1 MTSGRPRGR
10 STRLVLAVCLL
21 LAALASDAEAAGF
34 SLRFFGNAEDGVD
47 RVKIRIDDPG
57 NANPGP
63 PADIG
68 ATDFT
73 LEFWMKASV
82 RENTAPA
89 LECGGN
95 VNWLLGN
102 IVIDRNRFNQDRK
115 FGVSIAGGRVVF
127 GVSGDGSG
135 DRTICGFSD
144 VLDEHWHHV
153 AVERRRADGWMWLYV
168 DGTLEAEADGP
179 DGDISYPDDGVPADA
194 CGAPCVE
201 SDPFLVL
208 GAAKHGAAGQ
218 FRSYSGWL
226 DEIRLSR
233 TLRYT
238 SQFTRP
244 TAPFVPDA
252 DTAALYHLD
261 EGIGDVITD
270 SSQAPGG
277 PSHGARDFGGAPAG
291 PAWSTDTPPLDH
303 PAVAL
308 LAIATS
314 LAKPVAIAHAGD
326 GSGRLFIVLQEGR
339 IVIHDGQGV
348 LPEPFLD
355 VRALVSC
362 CGEQGLLGLAFHP
375 GYAGNGYFF
384 VNYTDLTGAT
394 VIARYSV
401 SASNPDSA
409 DPNSAV
415 ILLTIPQPFSNH
427 NGGQL
432 KFGPDGYL
440 YIGMGDGGSGG
451 DPQNNAQNLGTLLGK
466 MLRIDV
472 DGVPR
477 YAVPPDN
484 PFVTTPGARPEIW
497 ALGLRNPWR
506 FTFDRATGDLF
517 IGDVGQDRWEE
528 ISFQLAASQGGEN
541 FGWRLMEGT
550 HCFNPERAVTPARL
564 PCPSS
569 STVTRS
575 AAPSRAATATGA
587 GRSRSLHGTYL
598 YADFCSG
605 RLWGASQD
613 GGGQWSTAELL
624 DTALNIS
631 TFGEDEAGE
640 IYLAH
645 RPDDATGAV
654 YRITHPSPHA
664 VPTVTGLTPAT
675 VIAGGP
681 SFTLRVGGAGFASS
695 SVVRWN
701 GQDRPT
707 TFVSDAQLSAE
718 IPGTDIAAAGRA
730 ALTVFT
736 PEPGGGLSGSVPL
749 DVNTTLFLD
758 VPSSFWASGF
768 IEALARAGITAG
780 CGSGRFC
787 PDETVT
793 RAQMAIFLGRGMA
806 GSATTP
812 PPATG
817 TVFIDV
823 PTDAFAAAW
832 IEQLARMGITAGCGG
847 GAYCPDRAITREEMA
862 VLLLRAQHGAAYQ
875 PPPASGSVFSDVSAS
890 APFAAWIERLAA
902 EGITA
907 GCGGGLY
914 CPASAV
920 TRAQMAVFLVRT
932 FSL

>member
-1 MTSGRPRGR
+1 
-10 STRLVLAVCLL
+10 
-21 LAALASDAEAAGF
+21 
-34 SLRFFGNAEDGVD
+34 
-47 RVKIRIDDPG
+47 
-57 NANPGP
+57 
-63 PADIG
+63 
-68 ATDFT
+68 
-73 LEFWMKASV
+73 MKASA

-144 VLDEHWHHV
+144 VLDDHWHHV

-168 DGTLEAEADGP
+168 DGTLEAEANGP
-179 DGDISYPDDGVPADA
+179 DGDISYPDDGVPGDA

-208 GAAKHGAAGQ
+208 GAAKHGAGGQ
-218 FRSYSGWL
+218 SRSYSGWL
-226 DEIRLSR
+226 DEIRLSH

-362 CGEQGLLGLAFHP
+362 CGELGLLGLAFHP

-401 SASNPDSA
+401 SASDPDSA

-415 ILLTIPQPFSNH
+415 ILLTILQPFSNH

-451 DPQNNAQNLGTLLGK
+451 DPQNNAQNLGSLLGK

-528 ISFQLAASQGGEN
+528 ISFQPAASPGGEN

-550 HCFNPERAVTPARL
+550 HCFNPETSCNPGTLTLPIIEYSHALGCSVTGGYRY
-564 PCPSS
+564 
-569 STVTRS
+569 R
-575 AAPSRAATATGA
+575 
-587 GRSRSLHGTYL
+587 GRQVPEFHGTYL

-624 DTALNIS
+624 DTALLIS

-640 IYLAH
+640 LYLAH

-664 VPTVTGLTPAT
+664 VPAVTGLTPAT

-707 TFVSDAQLSAE
+707 TFVSDTQLSAK
-718 IPGTDIAAAGRA
+718 IPGTDIAAAGTGGADRVHSRAGRRPLGLCAPRRQHDPFPRRPEQLLGVGLHRCPGPGGDHCGVRERAVLPGRDGDAGANGDLPRARDGRPRSHASARHGHGVHRCTGGCLRGRLDRA
-730 ALTVFT
+730 ARTDGHHGRLRRRRL
-736 PEPGGGLSGSVPL
+736 LSGPR
-749 DVNTTLFLD
+749 DYPRRD
-758 VPSSFWASGF
+758 G
-768 IEALARAGITAG
+768 G
-780 CGSGRFC
+780 
-787 PDETVT
+787 
-793 RAQMAIFLGRGMA
+793 
-806 GSATTP
+806 
-812 PPATG
+812 
-817 TVFIDV
+817 
-823 PTDAFAAAW
+823 AAAPRA
-832 IEQLARMGITAGCGG
+832 ARGSLPASPGVGL
-847 GAYCPDRAITREEMA
+847 R
-862 VLLLRAQHGAAYQ
+862 VLRRVGQ
-875 PPPASGSVFSDVSAS
+875 PPLR
-890 APFAAWIERLAA
+890 RLD
-902 EGITA
+902 
-907 GCGGGLY
+907 
-914 CPASAV
+914 
-920 TRAQMAVFLVRT
+920 
-932 FSL
+932 